1 MEDELE
7 SNDWEETEA
16 EDEDEDE
23 DEDEGFYEDEE
34 PGIVG
39 RFLRFLLRIIVVIV
53 LGIGL
58 GAGLFYGTQ
67 KLYRDFIATAQEN
80 RQRLDQL
87 EKDLTLSDE
96 MIETQMD
103 QLDERLIDLEG
114 RLAVQAETLSALE
127 ARVERLRS
135 VQDEHEDEV
144 TELALLP
151 DDVTEVELTI
161 LELTQKVEGIEAEL
175 TALGIPAHQLQYQL
189 QLVRTM
195 TLITR
200 ARVSLIHDNLGLAS
214 EDVSAAVELL
224 QAMIEQGTPEEIET
238 IESILKRLE
247 LALDD
252 VRKSPVIAADE
263 LEIAWKLL
271 IEATEYSAIPTPAV
285 TPELQPTETVP
296 EEDNNGS
303 GS

>member
-1 MEDELE
+1 MEEEME
-7 SNDWEETEA
+7 SIDWEEA
-16 EDEDEDE
+16 EDEYE
-23 DEDEGFYEDEE
+23 DEDEGVYEYEDEE
-34 PGIVG
+34 PGIFQ
-39 RFLRFLLRIIVVIV
+39 RFLRFLLRIIVIIV

-67 KLYRDFIATAQEN
+67 KLYREFIATAQEN

-87 EKDLTLSDE
+87 ENDLALSDE

-103 QLDERLIDLEG
+103 QLDERLVDLEG
-114 RLAVQAETLSALE
+114 RLAVQGESLAALE

-151 DDVTEVELTI
+151 DDVTEVEITI

-175 TALGIPAHQLQYQL
+175 AALGVPAHQLQYQL

-214 EDVSAAVELL
+214 EDISAAVDLL

-238 IESILKRLE
+238 IESIFKRLE

-271 IEATEYSAIPTPAV
+271 IEATEYTAMPTQTV
-285 TPELQPTETVP
+285 TPELQPTVTVP
-296 EEDNNGS
+296 EEDDNGS
-303 GS
+303 E

>member
-1 MEDELE
+1 MEEELE
-7 SNDWEETEA
+7 GYDWEEDEEGEA
-16 EDEDEDE
+16 EDEA
-23 DEDEGFYEDEE
+23 EDEGVYEYEEEE
-34 PGIVG
+34 PGIFR

-58 GAGLFYGTQ
+58 GAGVFYGTQ

-87 EKDLTLSDE
+87 ENDLALSDE
-96 MIETQMD
+96 KVETRMD

-114 RLAVQAETLSALE
+114 RLAVQAETIAGLE

-151 DDVTEVELTI
+151 DDVTEVEVTI

-175 TALGIPAHQLQYQL
+175 TALGVPAHQLQYQL

-195 TLITR
+195 TLLTR

-214 EDVSAAVELL
+214 EDISAAVDLL
-224 QAMIEQGTPEEIET
+224 QDMIEQGTPEEIET
-238 IESILKRLE
+238 LESILKRLE

-252 VRKSPVIAADE
+252 VRDSPVIAADE

-271 IEATEYSAIPTPAV
+271 IEATEFSPMPIPTA

-296 EEDNNGS
+296 EEDS
-303 GS
+303 DASE

>member
-1 MEDELE
+1 MEEELE
-7 SNDWEETEA
+7 SIDWQEA
-16 EDEDEDE
+16 EDEYE
-23 DEDEGFYEDEE
+23 DEDEGVYEDEE
-34 PGIVG
+34 PGIVR
-39 RFLRFLLRIIVVIV
+39 RFLRFLLRVIVIIV

-87 EKDLTLSDE
+87 ENDLALSDE

-103 QLDERLIDLEG
+103 QLDERLVDLEG

-135 VQDEHEDEV
+135 VQDEHGDEV
-144 TELALLP
+144 TALALLP
-151 DDVTEVELTI
+151 DDVTEVEGTI
-161 LELTQKVEGIEAEL
+161 LALIQKVEGIEAEL

-195 TLITR
+195 TLLTR

-214 EDVSAAVELL
+214 EDISAAVALL
-224 QAMIEQGTPEEIET
+224 QAMLEQGTAEEIET

-252 VRKSPVIAADE
+252 VRQSPVIAADE

-271 IEATEYSAIPTPAV
+271 IEATEFTPMPTPVV

-296 EEDNNGS
+296 EEDEDGS

>member
-1 MEDELE
+1 MDEELE
-7 SNDWEETEA
+7 GYDWEETED
-16 EDEDEDE
+16 EENDEDV
-23 DEDEGFYEDEE
+23 YEYVDEE
-34 PGIVG
+34 PGIIQ
-39 RFLRFLLRIIVVIV
+39 RFLSFLLRIVVVIV

-58 GAGLFYGTQ
+58 GAGVFYGTQ

-80 RQRLDQL
+80 RQRLDRL
-87 EKDLTLSDE
+87 ENDLALSDDKFA
-96 MIETQMD
+96 TQMD
-103 QLDERLIDLEG
+103 HLDERLVDLEG
-114 RLAVQAETLSALE
+114 RLAVQAEALASLD

-151 DDVTEVELTI
+151 DDVTQVEVSI
-161 LELTQKVEGIEAEL
+161 LELTQKVEAIESEL
-175 TALGIPAHQLQYQL
+175 RALGIPAHQLQYQL

-195 TLITR
+195 SLLTR

-214 EDVSAAVELL
+214 EDISAAAALL

-238 IESILKRLE
+238 LESILKRLE

-252 VRKSPVIAADE
+252 VRDSPVIAADE

-271 IEATEYSAIPTPAV
+271 IEATEYSPMPTPAV
-285 TPELQPTETVP
+285 TPEAQPTDTML
-296 EEDNNGS
+296 EEDNDAS
-303 GS
+303 E